1 MAKEWTS
8 ALGSLPWRGPD
19 EDRPGLPLPPGK
31 MPLRLGGCWRKRWRY
46 VGAFGERVML
56 CAASVRVGPLG
67 QTFWAVLDR
76 SSGEVLE
83 NTKQLLPAQRGEVW
97 TERGGGQEAWELGSA
112 GSRLRTRV
120 DADGV
125 SAKLAFADCGAW
137 AESICPNGEGGYV
150 WTRKRPSWIDL
161 DLDLGE
167 RGRIRETLRG
177 IEDESAGYHPRHTVW
192 DWSAGV
198 GTSVDG
204 RQVAWNLVQGVN
216 DPDAG
221 SERAIWIDGDDEP
234 LEPGRV
240 SFDGLDAVE
249 FANGSRLTFQADAE
263 RRADQNR
270 LVVRYS
276 YRQPFGRFSG
286 SLDGVRLAEG
296 IGVMEHQDAHW

>member
-1 MAKEWTS
+1 MAKVQTS
-8 ALGSLPWRGPD
+8 ALDALPWRGRTEERPD
-19 EDRPGLPLPPGK
+19 LPIPPAK
-31 MPLRLGGCWRKRWRY
+31 MPVRYAGTWRKRWRY
-46 VGAFGERVML
+46 VGAFGEQVML
-56 CAASVRVGPLG
+56 CGASARVGPLG
-67 QTFWAVLDR
+67 QTFWAILDR
-76 SSGEVLE
+76 RSGEVIE

-97 TERGGGQEAWELGSA
+97 TERAGGELWQLGVS
-112 GSRLRTRV
+112 GEQLRTRI
-120 DADGV
+120 DAGGV
-125 SAKLAFADCGAW
+125 TAKLTFSEVGTW
-137 AESICPNGEGGYV
+137 AESVCPNGAGGYV

-161 DLDLGE
+161 DLDLGD
-167 RGRIRETLRG
+167 RGRIREKLRG

-204 RQVAWNLVQGVN
+204 RRVAWNLVQGVN

-240 SFDGLDAVE
+240 SFEGLDAVE

-263 RRADQNR
+263 RRADENR

-286 SLDGVRLAEG
+286 SLDGIQLAEG
-296 IGVMEHQDAHW
+296 IGVMEHQDARW